1 MNLGKLLAAGKS
13 IMNVRAEL
21 SYRSSKQIYL
31 PKFGSA
37 KNPFKHEAAQPA
49 EEDGDSVAAPSSPIE
64 VAKAAPAMSSA
75 IATPLQ
81 PRPVRADSPKADVV
95 DSHTATISQKLPAL
109 PAMRE
114 KKAGWLKFN
123 PSAIFRVTPKAE
135 AKFSDGS
142 AKMPN
147 PAMQPELSLDSVRVV
162 HNDLSDVD
170 VEVVP
175 IKSRTKASESEPQS
189 SKKPLDILGKRLF
202 GAT

>member
-31 PKFGSA
+31 PKFGPA
-37 KNPFKHEAAQPA
+37 KNPFKHEAPPV
-49 EEDGDSVAAPSSPIE
+49 EEDNDHAAAAPSPME
-64 VAKAAPAMSSA
+64 VTKVVPAMSSA
-75 IATPLQ
+75 MLAPVQ
-81 PRPVRADSPKADVV
+81 PRPVRADSREAGVV
-95 DSHTATISQKLPAL
+95 DNHTATISQKLPAL

-123 PSAIFRVTPKAE
+123 PSAIFRVVPKAE

-142 AKMPN
+142 AKGPN
-147 PAMQPELSLDSVRVV
+147 AATQPELSLDSVRVV

-170 VEVVP
+170 VDVVP
-175 IKSRTKASESEPQS
+175 IKSRTKASEPEPQS

>member
-31 PKFGSA
+31 PKFGPA
-37 KNPFKHEAAQPA
+37 KNPFKHEVTPAA
-49 EEDGDSVAAPSSPIE
+49 EENGDHTVVTPSPME
-64 VAKAAPAMSSA
+64 MAKAAPAMSLA
-75 IATPLQ
+75 MVAPIQPVQ
-81 PRPVRADSPKADVV
+81 PRPVRADSPKADVI
-95 DSHTATISQKLPAL
+95 SHTTTISQTLPAL

-123 PSAIFRVTPKAE
+123 PSAIFRVAPKGGP
-135 AKFSDGS
+135 KFSGGN
-142 AKMPN
+142 ATAPT
-147 PAMQPELSLDSVRVV
+147 QPELSLDSVRVL

-175 IKSRTKASESEPQS
+175 IKSRTKASEPESQS